1 MTCPIVVV
9 ESNLRAIEWLPHRLH
24 IPITVGTSRFPA
36 VEPSTSGLKYGDA
49 VVKTYL
55 IKAVAALGL
64 LSVLA
69 VAGVA
74 ASVAEPSYHGYPLHD
89 WYTTDGY

>member
-1 MTCPIVVV
+1 MAPTSTAY
-9 ESNLRAIEWLPHRLH
+9 SNHRRYLEFSGGRT
-24 IPITVGTSRFPA
+24 IDL
-36 VEPSTSGLKYGDA
+36 GLKYGDA

-55 IKAVAALGL
+55 IKAVTALGL

>member
-1 MTCPIVVV
+1 M
-9 ESNLRAIEWLPHRLH
+9 
-24 IPITVGTSRFPA
+24 
-36 VEPSTSGLKYGDA
+36 
-49 VVKTYL
+49 KTYL

-89 WYTTDGY
+89 RYTTDGY